1 MKQQFFISGLPRS
14 GSTLLA
20 SLLSQNPKFYTDI
33 ASPVNAIVEA
43 QLHIDTF
50 GFNQILTPAK
60 TKKLIENT
68 FEVMYGDNDK
78 EVIFDTN
85 RCWSGKLEILHEIFP
100 ETKVICCVRD
110 IKSILN
116 SFEHI
121 YRQNPYQSNSAVYGQ
136 DNVSVYSRS
145 HNLLSPTGIFGLALN
160 YLKQGIH
167 SSYKDMLYIVEY
179 DDLVEDTEAVLES
192 IYEVLGLEP
201 FEHDLNNLKNIE
213 NTKIVDDSLFLPN
226 LHTVRKVV
234 ARQEIPNYLPH
245 DLASSVENM
254 EYWRWID

>member
-1 MKQQFFISGLPRS
+1 MKQQHFISGLPRS

-43 QLHIDTF
+43 HLHTDTF

-60 TKKLIENT
+60 TKELIKNT
-68 FEVMYGDNDK
+68 FDVMYGDNDK
-78 EVIFDTN
+78 EIIFDTN
-85 RCWSGKLEILHEIFP
+85 RCWSGKLEVLHDIFP
-100 ETKVICCVRD
+100 EAKVICCVRD

-121 YRQNPYQSNSAVYGQ
+121 YRQNPYQSNSSLYGP
-136 DNVSVYSRS
+136 DNVSVYTRS
-145 HNLLSPTGIFGLALN
+145 QSLLSAGGVLGVGLN
-160 YLKQGIH
+160 NLKQGIH
-167 SSYKDMLYIVEY
+167 SAHKDMLYIVEY

-192 IYEVLGLEP
+192 IYELLGFEP
-201 FEHDLNNLKNIE
+201 FEHDLNNVKNIE
-213 NTKIVDDSLFLPN
+213 NTKVVDDNLLLPN

-234 ARQEIPNYLPH
+234 CRQDIPNYIPH
-245 DLASSVENM
+245 DLATSLENI
-254 EYWRWID
+254 EYWRLVD